1 MNDVFF
7 LSCQFNL
14 IQNIFIHIIT
24 QKIKKKPIIFVQF
37 FLGNSKVQVRIN
49 PRLESLYVPM
59 PINGLFP
66 VISLNCIKHILV
78 NPTINVNNV
87 KRHETIFF
95 KVHNFCSKVW
105 MLISK
110 GKTSA

>member
-1 MNDVFF
+1 MMYFF
-7 LSCQFNL
+7 ISCQFNL

-24 QKIKKKPIIFVQF
+24 QKIKKKSSLCSF
-37 FLGNSKVQVRIN
+37 FLENSKVQVRIN

-87 KRHETIFF
+87 KRHETFFLKSIIFAQKF
-95 KVHNFCSKVW
+95 GC
-105 MLISK
+105 
-110 GKTSA
+110 

>member
-1 MNDVFF
+1 MMYFF

-24 QKIKKKPIIFVQF
+24 QQIKKTSSLCI

-87 KRHETIFF
+87 KRHETLFLKSIIFAPMF
-95 KVHNFCSKVW
+95 GC
-105 MLISK
+105 
-110 GKTSA
+110 

>member
-1 MNDVFF
+1 MMYFF

-24 QKIKKKPIIFVQF
+24 QKIKKKNIIFVQF

-87 KRHETIFF
+87 KRHETLFLKSIIFAQKF
-95 KVHNFCSKVW
+95 GC
-105 MLISK
+105 
-110 GKTSA
+110 

>member
-24 QKIKKKPIIFVQF
+24 QKIKKNHHLCAVF

-87 KRHETIFF
+87 KRHETLFLKSIIFAQKF
-95 KVHNFCSKVW
+95 GC
-105 MLISK
+105 
-110 GKTSA
+110 

>member
-1 MNDVFF
+1 MMYFF

-24 QKIKKKPIIFVQF
+24 QKIKKNHHLCAV

-87 KRHETIFF
+87 KRHETLFLKSIIFAQKF
-95 KVHNFCSKVW
+95 GC
-105 MLISK
+105 
-110 GKTSA
+110 

>member
-1 MNDVFF
+1 MNDVFFF

-24 QKIKKKPIIFVQF
+24 QKIKKKTIIFVQF

-49 PRLESLYVPM
+49 PRLESLYV

-87 KRHETIFF
+87 KRHETLFLKSIIFAQKF
-95 KVHNFCSKVW
+95 GC
-105 MLISK
+105 
-110 GKTSA
+110 

>member
-1 MNDVFF
+1 MMYFF

-24 QKIKKKPIIFVQF
+24 QKIKKKPSSLCSF

-49 PRLESLYVPM
+49 PRSESLYVPM

-87 KRHETIFF
+87 KRHETLFLKSIIFAQKF
-95 KVHNFCSKVW
+95 GC
-105 MLISK
+105 
-110 GKTSA
+110 

>member
-24 QKIKKKPIIFVQF
+24 QKIKKKSSLCSF
-37 FLGNSKVQVRIN
+37 FFKNSKVQVRIN

-87 KRHETIFF
+87 KRHETFFLKSIIFAQKF
-95 KVHNFCSKVW
+95 GC
-105 MLISK
+105 
-110 GKTSA
+110 

>member
-1 MNDVFF
+1 MMYFF

-24 QKIKKKPIIFVQF
+24 QKIKKTSSLCSF

-78 NPTINVNNV
+78 NPTIKVNNV
-87 KRHETIFF
+87 KRHETFFLKSIIFSQMF
-95 KVHNFCSKVW
+95 GC
-105 MLISK
+105 
-110 GKTSA
+110 

>member
-1 MNDVFF
+1 MNDVFFF

-87 KRHETIFF
+87 KRHETLFLKSIIFAQKF
-95 KVHNFCSKVW
+95 GC
-105 MLISK
+105 
-110 GKTSA
+110 

>member
-1 MNDVFF
+1 M
-7 LSCQFNL
+7 
-14 IQNIFIHIIT
+14 
-24 QKIKKKPIIFVQF
+24 
-37 FLGNSKVQVRIN
+37 QVRIN

-87 KRHETIFF
+87 KRHETLFLKSIIFAQNLSLDVNL
-95 KVHNFCSKVW
+95 KGGNVGISTVC
-105 MLISK
+105 MLEF
-110 GKTSA
+110 

>member
-1 MNDVFF
+1 M
-7 LSCQFNL
+7 
-14 IQNIFIHIIT
+14 
-24 QKIKKKPIIFVQF
+24 QF

-87 KRHETIFF
+87 KRHETLFLKSIIFAQNLSLDVNL
-95 KVHNFCSKVW
+95 KGGNVGISTVC
-105 MLISK
+105 MLEF
-110 GKTSA
+110 

>member
-24 QKIKKKPIIFVQF
+24 QKIKKNHHLCAVF

-87 KRHETIFF
+87 KRHETFFLKFIIFAQKF
-95 KVHNFCSKVW
+95 GC
-105 MLISK
+105 
-110 GKTSA
+110 

>member
-1 MNDVFF
+1 MMYFF

-24 QKIKKKPIIFVQF
+24 QKIKKTIIFVQF

-87 KRHETIFF
+87 KRHETFFF

>member
-1 MNDVFF
+1 MYFF

-24 QKIKKKPIIFVQF
+24 QKIKKKIIFVQCFF
-37 FLGNSKVQVRIN
+37 FLENSKVQVRIN

-87 KRHETIFF
+87 KRHETLFLKSIIFAPMF
-95 KVHNFCSKVW
+95 GC
-105 MLISK
+105 
-110 GKTSA
+110 

>member
-1 MNDVFF
+1 MMYFF

-24 QKIKKKPIIFVQF
+24 QKIKKKTIIFVQF

-87 KRHETIFF
+87 KRHETFFF